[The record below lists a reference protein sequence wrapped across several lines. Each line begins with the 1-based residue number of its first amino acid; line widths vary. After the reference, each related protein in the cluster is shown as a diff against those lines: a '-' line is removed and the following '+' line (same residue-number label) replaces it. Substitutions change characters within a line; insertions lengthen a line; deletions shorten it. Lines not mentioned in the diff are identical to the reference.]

1 MNGIN
6 DGVKLLDSPGY
17 PNIIEEY
24 ARTFEKQKQLMTD
37 VFVSSHA
44 GQFGLHEKY
53 KPGDPYN
60 PNRFVDPAGYQER
73 VRRAEQ
79 AYRDQLAKERAG
91 KS

>member
-24 ARTFEKQKQLMTD
+24 ARTFEKQKQLSTD
-37 VFVSSHA
+37 VFLSSHA
-44 GQFGLHEKY
+44 QFGLHEKY
-53 KPGDPYN
+53 KPGDLYDA
-60 PNRFVDPAGYQER
+60 NRFADPAGYQER

-79 AYRDQLAKERAG
+79 AYRNQLQKERTG
-91 KS
+91 K